1 MRSLIH
7 SCFLDAWL
15 HLPVP
20 ACTWF
25 GHMQTVRMLYSHH
38 ADIQKERFTDLTVIT
53 HYTRAHTAD
62 WREALYV
69 IIAACM

>member
-1 MRSLIH
+1 MHAFTH
-7 SCFLDAWL
+7 SFLFSGRLAS
-15 HLPVP
+15 PS